1 MDLALPIVGPIVNGV
16 WLIADRH
23 SPIFSISYPLAVA
36 DHSIMT
42 AQRAVPILLLEFLF
56 PSVCLSPFL
65 TCIVHRTE
73 GREGRSEAG
82 PKGHKTFSKVILAI
96 QRSILVAQGLRPDE
110 FFTLPRH
117 AWTGTWRFYHFE
129 TMISIKSNIS
139 DTHMEEI

>member
-1 MDLALPIVGPIVNGV
+1 MPIVGPLVNAV

-36 DHSIMT
+36 FSDHSIM
-42 AQRAVPILLLEFLF
+42 
-56 PSVCLSPFL
+56 
-65 TCIVHRTE
+65 
-73 GREGRSEAG
+73 
-82 PKGHKTFSKVILAI
+82 VILAI